1 MKTIDQT
8 ILLQLRTEDTHFY
21 FLLLLISE
29 ITPCLGRFVKESLK
43 IFDQTRIQCLRT

>member
-21 FLLLLISE
+21 FLLLLISKPLVF
-29 ITPCLGRFVKESLK
+29 TMYHV
-43 IFDQTRIQCLRT
+43 